1 MINLNFE
8 ALDVNVGKEIVLNVD
23 LNRAFAHDDVAKH
36 IVYLGFRNAIMDSHA
51 SAVRKDFETDAAY
64 QAASLEMATKKLQ
77 SLYDGSVRTRSTV
90 AGPSAFEKVMVR
102 IALSLLPKAKRKEL
116 AEMDDKGAAFI
127 DAVIEKNR
135 DKIEALAKKAI
146 EDAEA
151 KARENEELAK
161 GLDLDIE
168 L

>member
-1 MINLNFE
+1 MELNFK
-8 ALDVNVGKEIVLNVD
+8 ALDVNVGKDIVLNVD
-23 LNRAFAHDDVAKH
+23 LERAFAHDNVAKH

-51 SAVRKDFETDAAY
+51 GAVRKDFETDVAY

-102 IALSLLPKAKRKEL
+102 VAFGLLSKEKRKKL
-116 AEMDDKGAAFI
+116 AAMEDKGSAFI

-135 DKIEALAKKAI
+135 NKIEALATKAI

>member
-1 MINLNFE
+1 MVTFNFTT
-8 ALDVNVGKEIVLNVD
+8 LDVTVGKDIIVNVD
-23 LNRAFAHDDVAKH
+23 CVRAFAHDEVAKH

-64 QAASLEMATKKLQ
+64 IEASRDMAMKKLQ
-77 SLYDGSVRTRSTV
+77 SFYDGSVRTRSTV

-102 IALSLLPKAKRKEL
+102 VALSLLSKEKRKEL
-116 AEMDDKGAAFI
+116 AAMDDKGAEYI

-135 DKIEALAKKAI
+135 DKIESLAKKAL
-146 EDAEA
+146 EESER

>member
-1 MINLNFE
+1 MELNFKT
-8 ALDVNVGKEIVLNVD
+8 LDVNVGKEIVLNVD
-23 LNRAFAHDDVAKH
+23 LERAFAHDDVAKH

-102 IALSLLPKAKRKEL
+102 EFLKLLSKAKRKEL
-116 AEMDDKGAAFI
+116 ADMEDKGAAYI
-127 DAVIEKNR
+127 DAAIEKNR

-146 EDAEA
+146 EEAEL
-151 KARENEELAK
+151 KAMENEELGK
-161 GLDLDIE
+161 TLDLDIE